1 MNVEML
7 RYAYLRRVVGTGL
20 QAVGLDASLRL
31 ATGLARRVFNLDT
44 LGRRRAQDRVAA
56 ALGRTTN
63 DEAVVATVASMY
75 EHVGRFWIEALFAR
89 RLLKPT
95 SWRKRIR
102 VHDAEALLAAR
113 QKGRGCLLATAY
125 CGNPAAGILALGRLL
140 RPVHVLVDFLAQPY
154 LRAWQDELYADR
166 DVRPIDRAAAARE
179 LPNVLQDGG
188 TVVLI
193 AEHERRR
200 GKGVPV
206 DFLGRRMRCYPTV
219 ARLARLFEVPVGAF
233 TCRRDRRAMSFQLS
247 FHVWIEP
254 RALAEIAHADIDRGD
269 IEYDNINRGNVNSG
283 GIDSGGLNSGGI
295 DRNGIDRADRDLVR
309 RVMAA
314 LDRAIM
320 EQPDQYLWSLP
331 TSPASSPP
339 RAKKTPRRIRK
350 ISAGASA
357 SSLEPR
363 RARSA

>member
-1 MNVEML
+1 MNLEML

-31 ATGLARRVFNLDT
+31 ATSLARRVFDLDT
-44 LGRRRAQDRVAA
+44 SGRRRALDRVAA

-89 RLLKPT
+89 RLLQPGA
-95 SWRKRIR
+95 WRKRVR
-102 VHDAEALLAAR
+102 VRNAEDLLTAR

-125 CGNPAAGILALGRLL
+125 YGNPAAGILALGRLL
-140 RPVHVLVDFLAQPY
+140 QPVHVLVDFLAQPY

-166 DVRPIDRAAAARE
+166 DVRPIDRATAARE
-179 LPNVLQDGG
+179 LPHVLQGGG

-193 AEHERRR
+193 AEHERQR
-200 GKGVPV
+200 GKDVPV
-206 DFLGRRMRCYPTV
+206 DFLGQRMRCYPTLG
-219 ARLARLFEVPVGAF
+219 RLARLFEVPVGAF
-233 TCRRDRRAMSFQLS
+233 TCRRDRRAMSFDLS
-247 FHVWIEP
+247 FHAWIEP
-254 RALAEIAHADIDRGD
+254 SARAEIEHADLKRGSMNRGDNVRGD
-269 IEYDNINRGNVNSG
+269 IEH
-283 GIDSGGLNSGGI
+283 DSIEHGS
-295 DRNGIDRADRDLVR
+295 IDRADRHLVR

-331 TSPASSPP
+331 TSAASHPAHVKQPSWMRCEEPESAIASS
-339 RAKKTPRRIRK
+339 
-350 ISAGASA
+350 SALLERGAASA
-357 SSLEPR
+357 SC
-363 RARSA
+363 